1 MNDTM
6 EVTQVMSL
14 KQKGQIKVGVFD
26 SNAQKIAI
34 FNDRLKSI
42 EVKSDL
48 KNLTKDEQIGVRE
61 LVVQPNTFLMVSKSK
76 VDLYK
81 LQTNNV
87 GLNN

>member
-6 EVTQVMSL
+6 EVAQVMSL

>member
-6 EVTQVMSL
+6 EVAQVMSL
-14 KQKGQIKVGVFD
+14 KQKGHIKVGVFD

-48 KNLTKDEQIGVRE
+48 KNLT
-61 LVVQPNTFLMVSKSK
+61 
-76 VDLYK
+76 
-81 LQTNNV
+81 
-87 GLNN
+87 

>member
-6 EVTQVMSL
+6 EVAQVMSL
-14 KQKGQIKVGVFD
+14 KQKGHIKVGVFD

>member
-1 MNDTM
+1 
-6 EVTQVMSL
+6 MSL